1 MVTSLLAV
9 VHIKDSVCPIP
20 TQVTLAWLKRRQ
32 LRGLSWF
39 PYTGAILIRETR
51 SCLNS
56 TCSSLCHKVMIVFK
70 NLRHFHHIPYYSSP
84 GESSD
89 TESAEEEETED
100 TEGPLSSRW
109 KYLLS
114 ALLSWILS
122 FKSKTPRARCVVC
135 QLERVTRAAL
145 PCRYP
150 SLLAWFST
158 KIMAIHQPP
167 CCYLISTFFSPLHNH
182 SPCTLQACHH
192 LRLLLWPTQISVSHV
207 QVTEF
212 MHQLSIYCSE
222 FSCMDSNVLKPL
234 MFSGPLSI
242 HTSYWVQSPNL
253 HLIRH
258 HLLLQQGLS
267 NLCAKYD
274 ITYWMAAFGSAFSA
288 GGKISTSGWWGVL
301 AGQICNTAVSLER
314 QKGIE

>member
-56 TCSSLCHKVMIVFK
+56 TCSSLCHKVMIFFK
-70 NLRHFHHIPYYSSP
+70 NLHFHHILYYSSP

-122 FKSKTPRARCVVC
+122 FHSKTPRARCVVC

-150 SLLAWFST
+150 FPAWFST
-158 KIMAIHQPP
+158 NIWLSTSHPAVISFQP
-167 CCYLISTFFSPLHNH
+167 FSVHFHNH

-212 MHQLSIYCSE
+212 MHQLSNYCSE
-222 FSCMDSNVLKPL
+222 FSCMDSNVLN
-234 MFSGPLSI
+234 
-242 HTSYWVQSPNL
+242 WNL
-253 HLIRH
+253 WCF
-258 HLLLQQGLS
+258 QGLYQFI
-267 NLCAKYD
+267 LPV
-274 ITYWMAAFGSAFSA
+274 GSRAPTCTWYATTSFSSKVWA
-288 GGKISTSGWWGVL
+288 TFVQNMI
-301 AGQICNTAVSLER
+301 
-314 QKGIE
+314 